1 MAEHSGL
8 GKVLNQKY
16 RLVAE
21 LGRGAMGVVYRA
33 EQLDVEGQVQR
44 LVALKTITAELSANP
59 DFARRFLQEIRLTMT
74 LNHPHI
80 VTVYDSG
87 RDETSQLYFTME
99 LVQGQTLREL
109 LRRKGAL
116 SVERTLHIAGHI
128 CEALFE
134 AHSLT
139 EPIVHRDLKPE
150 NIFLAQRQGKD
161 WVKIGD
167 FGIAKVLGD
176 HTGGLTHTGMSPGT
190 PRYMAPEQ
198 CLGKAVDS
206 RTISMP

>member
-1 MAEHSGL
+1 MPEHSVL

-44 LVALKTITAELSANP
+44 LVALKTMTAELSTNL
-59 DFARRFLQEIRLTMT
+59 DFARRFLQEIRVTMT

-80 VTVYDSG
+80 VTVHDSG
-87 RDETSQLYFTME
+87 RDESGQLYFSME

-109 LRRKGAL
+109 LRQEGAL

-128 CEALFE
+128 CEALAE
-134 AHSLT
+134 AHREKWPLQRLT
-139 EPIVHRDLKPE
+139 TGQP
-150 NIFLAQRQGKD
+150 
-161 WVKIGD
+161 VK
-167 FGIAKVLGD
+167 F
-176 HTGGLTHTGMSPGT
+176 
-190 PRYMAPEQ
+190 E
-198 CLGKAVDS
+198 
-206 RTISMP
+206 